1 MNFKCIAVDD
11 EPLALEKIRSFVEKL
26 PRLILAATFRNAADA
41 LAYVKNHEVHLLFLD
56 VQMDRMTGIEM
67 LEQMRLR
74 PQVILITA
82 YSEYALRGFELS
94 VTDYLLKPYTFER
107 FAQAVNKAA
116 EFIEWQKTSIA
127 PATEKTDYIFVKSGY
142 RLVKIMQDEIMYIE
156 GMRDFQCIMCK
167 TEKILASH
175 SMHDLG
181 NMLNKGFVR
190 CHKSYIVAVSKI
202 NSIERE
208 RIFIG
213 NKSIPIGEMYRESFY
228 KSI

>member
-1 MNFKCIAVDD
+1 MNLKCIAIDD

-26 PRLILAATFRNAADA
+26 PRLTLEATFRNAADA
-41 LAYVKNHEVHLLFLD
+41 LAYLKNHEVQLLFLD
-56 VQMDRMTGIEM
+56 IQMDKMTGIEM
-67 LEQMRLR
+67 LEQMNRR
-74 PQVILITA
+74 PQVILTTA

-107 FAQAVNKAA
+107 FAQAINKAA
-116 EFIEWQKTSIA
+116 EFTEWQKLSQA
-127 PATEKTDYIFVKSGY
+127 PSTGNAGYIFVKSGY
-142 RLVKIMQDEIMYIE
+142 RLVKIMQDEILYIE

-181 NMLNKGFVR
+181 NMLGEGFVR
-190 CHKSYIVAVSKI
+190 CHKSYIVSVSKI

-213 NKSIPIGEMYRESFY
+213 NKSIPIGEMYRENFY
-228 KSI
+228 NTI